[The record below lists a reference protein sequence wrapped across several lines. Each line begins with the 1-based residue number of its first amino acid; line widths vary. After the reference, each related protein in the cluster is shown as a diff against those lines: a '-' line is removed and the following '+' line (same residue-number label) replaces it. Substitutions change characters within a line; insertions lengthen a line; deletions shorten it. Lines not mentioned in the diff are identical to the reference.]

1 MNARYTINILN
12 NSRHAQDFFLFQE
25 PARYAGADSAVYSN
39 SLYHRTL
46 PPISETGS
54 ILILELLSSS
64 FAAAQARLDPAPR
77 AGLPSGQAMSCQ
89 PVRASRSG
97 LPSPNAVTMSLG
109 PEPELSAPRHH
120 PGVDEEAFRISIPDY
135 DAGRRPCNVGQAVR
149 TGDGRMVLSSFI
161 DAQPDSHIDCAPLP
175 RFYAGVGRRHAG
187 TVIDFDNSRQ
197 GAALCDASEGHTT
210 FNLIYDHR
218 GDWIVEAVKGR
229 PAWQG

>member
-25 PARYAGADSAVYSN
+25 PARYTGADSAVYSN

-64 FAAAQARLDPAPR
+64 FAAAQARLDTAPR

-97 LPSPNAVTMSLG
+97 LPSPNAVTMSLD
-109 PEPELSAPRHH
+109 PEPE
-120 PGVDEEAFRISIPDY
+120 
-135 DAGRRPCNVGQAVR
+135 
-149 TGDGRMVLSSFI
+149 
-161 DAQPDSHIDCAPLP
+161 
-175 RFYAGVGRRHAG
+175 
-187 TVIDFDNSRQ
+187 
-197 GAALCDASEGHTT
+197 
-210 FNLIYDHR
+210 
-218 GDWIVEAVKGR
+218 
-229 PAWQG
+229 